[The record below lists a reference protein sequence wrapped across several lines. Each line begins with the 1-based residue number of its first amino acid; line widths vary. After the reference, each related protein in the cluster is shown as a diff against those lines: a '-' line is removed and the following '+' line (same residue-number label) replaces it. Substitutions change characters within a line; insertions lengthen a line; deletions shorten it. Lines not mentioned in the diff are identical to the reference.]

1 MVGIFLLILIVQQKY
16 IIIVAGGTGSRMQSD
31 IPKQFIEIEKE
42 AIIIRTI
49 KAFLNYDASIHIIIS
64 VHKDFKTYLEELCAK
79 NNLKNIKI
87 AVGGETR
94 FHSVKNGLDLIT
106 DETAIVGIH
115 DAARPFT
122 SLQTITNCFDAA
134 KEKGNA
140 VPFVTISESLR
151 RVSAERNT
159 SVNRNDFKIIQ
170 TPQCFLASKIK
181 KAFLQEYNSSFTDDA
196 TVLES
201 AGEKINLVEGNIE
214 NIKITNKFDLA
225 IAKALLNNE

>member
-1 MVGIFLLILIVQQKY
+1 MQQKY

-31 IPKQFIEIEKE
+31 IPKQFIEVDGQ
-42 AIIIRTI
+42 AIIVRAIN
-49 KAFLNYDASIHIIIS
+49 AFLNYDNSIQIIIS
-64 VHKDFKTYLEELCAK
+64 VHKDFKTYLEDLCAK

-87 AVGGETR
+87 TLGGQTR
-94 FHSVKNGLDLIT
+94 FQSVKNGLSLIA

-115 DAARPFT
+115 DAARPFV
-122 SLQTITNCFDAA
+122 SIQTIKNCFNTA

-140 VPFVTISESLR
+140 IPCVTITESLR
-151 RVSAERNT
+151 NVNAEKNT
-159 SVNRNDFKIIQ
+159 AVNRNDFKIIQ

-201 AGEKINLVEGNIE
+201 IGEKINLVEGNIE
-214 NIKITNKFDLA
+214 NIKITDKFDLV
-225 IAKALLNNE
+225 IAKALLHNE